1 MKKIILCSLLLLLTN
16 VAYAQVN
23 TEVFRMEFDK
33 DGIYHRF
40 NFDLGI
46 TKGNTEYTII
56 RPGYRIDWI
65 NGKYHTFGVLSY
77 AYAEDATRK
86 RENRGFVHLRS
97 IYELFEFLS
106 VEAFLQKEFNE
117 FILLNDRN
125 LFGLTGRLEIIKE
138 KLQID
143 SIDKLEIYAYLG
155 IGAMIENEELNTKP
169 TKETT
174 VGRVSSYFSFGVNIP
189 SNMLIKSIT
198 FYQPKFSNDKDYRL
212 LNESSLN
219 VKINKNVTFRTSL
232 RLRYDSQPPQNI
244 KPRDLNLLNGI
255 QIEF

>member
-1 MKKIILCSLLLLLTN
+1 MKKLVLLLLLLLSFSN
-16 VAYAQVN
+16 NFAQIN
-23 TEVFRMEFDK
+23 TEVLRMEFSN

-46 TKGNTEYTII
+46 TKGNTDYTTI
-56 RPGYRIDWI
+56 RPGYRIDWL
-65 NGKYHTFGVLSY
+65 NGKYHIFGVLNY
-77 AYAEDATRK
+77 AYAEDAERK

-106 VEAFLQKEFNE
+106 AEAFLQKEFNE

-125 LFGLTGRLEIIKE
+125 LLGITARLEIIKE

-143 SIDKLEIYAYLG
+143 SVDKFEIYAYLG
-155 IGAMIENEELNTKP
+155 VGAMIENEELNTKP
-169 TKETT
+169 AKEYT
-174 VGRVSSYFSFGVNIP
+174 VGRVSTYFSFGINLP
-189 SNMLIKSIT
+189 SSVLIKSIT
-198 FYQPKFSNDKDYRL
+198 FYQPKFSNDKDFRL

-219 VKINKNVTFRTSL
+219 IKINKNITFRTSL
-232 RLRYDSQPPQNI
+232 RLRYDSQPPEKI